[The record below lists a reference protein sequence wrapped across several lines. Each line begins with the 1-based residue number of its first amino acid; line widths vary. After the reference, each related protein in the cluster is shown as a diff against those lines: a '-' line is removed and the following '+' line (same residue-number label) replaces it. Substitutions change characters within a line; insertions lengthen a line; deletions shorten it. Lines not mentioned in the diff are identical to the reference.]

1 MANATT
7 SEQPLPSADGI
18 DPQTYI
24 ATVSWARAVAQSGT
38 DVGEMSEALDC
49 LRAVAGPADL
59 MDELDRRIMRGF
71 TIKLMLVGARID
83 AAGRSDADED

>member
-1 MANATT
+1 
-7 SEQPLPSADGI
+7 
-18 DPQTYI
+18 
-24 ATVSWARAVAQSGT
+24 VAQSGT

-83 AAGRSDADED
+83 AAGRTDADGD